1 MATEFDPFWLFKL
14 PLSGDVMQR
23 ISLPWFSPTFNFAGD
38 AGIEKQVVSE
48 VASYGKQIG
57 WLNELVIKLAE
68 QQAVDVDVLKKV
80 KKAVEDIDEIKK
92 IHASAVL
99 HTADDALKQLK
110 ASEPQL
116 YKELIRRCADEAA
129 RPDASHYPSWPVP
142 PACW

>member
-1 MATEFDPFWLFKL
+1 MATAFDPFWLFKL

-68 QQAVDVDVLKKV
+68 QQAVDADVLKKV
-80 KKAVEDIDEIKK
+80 KKAVEDINEIKK
-92 IHASAVL
+92 TQANTVL
-99 HTADDALKQLK
+99 HTAVDALKQLE

-116 YKELIRRCADEAA
+116 YKELIKRCADDAA
-129 RPDASHYPSWPVP
+129 SSGASH
-142 PACW
+142 

>member
-92 IHASAVL
+92 IHASTVL
-99 HTADDALKQLK
+99 HTAVDALKQLE

-116 YKELIRRCADEAA
+116 YQELIERCADEAA
-129 RPDASHYPSWPVP
+129 RPDASH
-142 PACW
+142 

>member
-38 AGIEKQVVSE
+38 AGIEKRVVSE

-68 QQAVDVDVLKKV
+68 QQAVDADVLKKV
-80 KKAVEDIDEIKK
+80 KKAVEDINEIKK
-92 IHASAVL
+92 TQANTVL
-99 HTADDALKQLK
+99 HTAVDALKQLE

-116 YKELIRRCADEAA
+116 YKELIKRCADDAA
-129 RPDASHYPSWPVP
+129 SSGASH
-142 PACW
+142 

>member
-68 QQAVDVDVLKKV
+68 QQAVDADVLKKV

-99 HTADDALKQLK
+99 HKAVDALKQLET
-110 ASEPQL
+110 SEPQL
-116 YKELIRRCADEAA
+116 YQELIKRCADEAA
-129 RPDASHYPSWPVP
+129 RPDASH
-142 PACW
+142 